1 MASADFAV
9 ATGGPPV
16 VTDCS
21 TDGTR
26 MMMQV
31 QQKSAEV
38 QQNYRTKIKKAQ
50 ISRKPRDSNLLLNT
64 IEIYIWIHQN
74 Q

>member
-1 MASADFAV
+1 MEV
-9 ATGGPPV
+9 LTVPPV

-26 MMMQV
+26 MMQV

-38 QQNYRTKIKKAQ
+38 QQNYRAKIKNAQ
-50 ISRKPRDSNLLLNT
+50 ISRKPWDSNLLLNT

>member
-1 MASADFAV
+1 MTTSEERTVTVLDFQCFMFFKNPPGLDINRSPPV
-9 ATGGPPV
+9 VTVVPPV

-26 MMMQV
+26 MMQV

-38 QQNYRTKIKKAQ
+38 
-50 ISRKPRDSNLLLNT
+50 
-64 IEIYIWIHQN
+64 
-74 Q
+74 